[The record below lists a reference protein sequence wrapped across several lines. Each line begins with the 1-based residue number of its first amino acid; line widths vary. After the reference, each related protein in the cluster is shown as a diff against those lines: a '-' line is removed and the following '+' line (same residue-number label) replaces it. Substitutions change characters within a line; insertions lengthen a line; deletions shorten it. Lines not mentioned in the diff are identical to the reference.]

1 MKRFKRLVSV
11 LACAGMAAGSLSPL
25 GSVVTKAA
33 ANEVER
39 EDASV
44 VYFVDAG
51 DYVTGTVCKG
61 DQLGTRNS
69 VTDQVYGEDKATGF
83 KWGIVDEVSE
93 PLKNG
98 SASCGGVF
106 TDSTWPYEQNTA
118 NADAGS
124 KTLSNRYTKN
134 QYEDGIDVRFIDYK
148 FEVAAGTYNIE
159 VYTAD
164 PWSCSQ
170 SPTLLINSKD
180 ATADFN
186 AGKGTKLTSGT
197 AKTETV
203 TMEADGD
210 MTVSFR
216 ASGDANKAINVCYI
230 KISDKSKINEEEKPE
245 KGNAR
250 KDAAAIYFASPYV
263 YDNISLPVS
272 GANGSSISWTSSNES
287 VLGSDGVV
295 TRPEAGNSDEVV
307 VLTASVND
315 GKQTITKS
323 YEFTVLAQ
331 NSMSDINQF
340 DLEDVVI
347 TDGYYLSAQEGDID
361 FLKRFDN
368 DRILYR
374 FRDTAGLDT
383 KGAKTYK
390 GWEDS
395 LIAGHSVGHYLTAV
409 AQAIRATNDEEL
421 KEKLADI
428 IHGLKECQD
437 AIGTGFIFGARVDDR
452 NNIEKQFDIVEGK
465 AQGDTWVPW
474 YTMHKIIAGLVDTY
488 KFTGNQ
494 EALDVASSLG
504 EWVYERSSKWT
515 KQVNSRILGTEY
527 GGMNDCLYELY
538 SYTKNEHHKLAA
550 EKFDDPDLYKTIC
563 STTKLSPRHANTTIP
578 KFVGSIKRFEVLSEM
593 GEATDED
600 YDYFEYA
607 KQFFDIVVNEHAYIT
622 GGVSDMEHFRDACK
636 QDDTRTQCNNESCCA
651 YNLLKLSRELYKITG
666 ERKYADYYENTLRN
680 AIMGA
685 INPEDGST
693 TYFTPMATGY
703 FKTFSE
709 GDPDKNMFWCCTGSG
724 MENFTKLG
732 DSIYFKKDKNLFVN
746 QYVASTVNWK
756 EANMKITQE
765 SNVVTSDVA
774 AFKVELMGVQSSQ
787 AAINL
792 RVPDWIAGTP
802 VVKVNN
808 VPVDNAAISSGYI
821 KVERSWSNGDVLS
834 IQYPMEVKAFGL
846 PDNSTVFGFK
856 YGPTVLAAKLGTDL
870 MDKTTWAGANLTAPH
885 IKVVGNEQ
893 AQLNIGYN
901 TTNKQIL
908 GTETISITED
918 LSINEFMESVNTYF
932 VRDTNQQEPTFKLT
946 GTDVDE
952 NIDGGLTFV
961 PFNTLNT
968 ERYGIYWY
976 FESSV
981 EEMTPE
987 EILAK
992 KEEARFS
999 RSMIDSIQPGYGQ
1012 YENDAIHQLK
1022 EENSVASTSDK
1033 GGSTRHAANGGYF
1046 MYNMI
1051 VKKDKVNRILC
1062 QFAKEDNG
1070 KTIKILVGDTVIADY
1085 TLDYDGNDDL
1095 FQRYFAIPSDVA
1107 AANIK
1112 EINVTDSAGNAKT
1125 ETVVPVKFMSS
1136 DSSDS
1141 ARLVGGLYMTVNYS
1155 NNASIV
1161 SVTSSEGTVVAD
1173 GANYKIYVPTTSI
1186 KTKYKVN
1193 IADQYGLLYING
1205 VLVND
1210 AKMQTGIL
1218 TGDTTVI
1225 NAKVYG
1231 EDHETNRDYSI
1242 TIVKGEYVPS
1252 GGGGGTVTP
1261 NPPVQQQ
1268 ITLAQAVEA
1277 FKQTKLPS
1285 SVTVYKGSTKAL
1297 QINYNDIFNQAV
1309 KAGIVSVKSVSYK
1322 SAKKKIATVSKAG
1335 KIKGVKKGK
1344 SKITAV
1350 VTLST
1355 GDSITLQT
1363 TAKVKNPE
1371 VKITGKKTVKKGK
1384 SVTLK
1389 AKGYGIKGKVKW
1401 SVNKPKIAKITKKGK
1416 LTGLKKGK
1424 VKVTAK
1430 IKKVK
1435 KTVNIKVQ

>member
-1 MKRFKRLVSV
+1 MRRFKRLVSV
-11 LACAGMAAGSLSPL
+11 LVCAGMAAGSLSPL

-33 ANEVER
+33 ANEIES

-51 DYVTGTVCKG
+51 DYVTDTVCKG

-69 VTDQVYGEDKATGF
+69 VTDQVYGEDKSTGF
-83 KWGIVDEVSE
+83 KWGIVDEVST

-148 FEVAAGTYNIE
+148 FEVAAGTYNVE

-263 YDNISLPVS
+263 YDNISLPVT

-287 VLGSDGVV
+287 ILGTDGVV

-331 NSMSDINQF
+331 NNMSDINQF

-347 TDGYYLSAQEGDID
+347 TDNYYLSAQEGDID

-374 FRDTAGLDT
+374 FRDTAGIDT

-437 AIGTGFIFGARVDDR
+437 MVGTGFIFGAQVKDR
-452 NNIEKQFDIVEGK
+452 DNIEKQFDLVESGITEN
-465 AQGDTWVPW
+465 TWVPW
-474 YTMHKIIAGLVDTY
+474 YTMHKIMAGLVDTY

-504 EWVYERSSKWT
+504 EWVYERTSKWT
-515 KQVNSRILGTEY
+515 KQVRSRIMGMEY
-527 GGMNDCLYELY
+527 GGMNDCMYELY
-538 SYTKNEHHKLAA
+538 SYTKNEHHRLAA

-600 YDYFEYA
+600 YAYFEYA
-607 KQFFDIVVNEHAYIT
+607 KEFFDIVVNEHAYIT
-622 GGVSDMEHFRDACK
+622 GGVSDMEHFRDGCK

-685 INPEDGST
+685 VNPEDGST

-732 DSIYFKKDKNLFVN
+732 DSIYFKKDRNLFIN

-765 SNVVTSDVA
+765 SDVLTSDVA
-774 AFKVELMGVQSSQ
+774 TFKIELTGAQSSQ

-808 VPVDNAAISSGYI
+808 APVNNAVISSGYI

-834 IQYPMEVKAFGL
+834 IQYPMEVRAFGL

-918 LSINEFMESVNTYF
+918 LSISEFMESVNTYL
-932 VRDTNQQEPTFKLT
+932 VKDANQQEPTFKLT

-961 PFNTLNT
+961 PFNTLND

-999 RSMIDSIQPGYGQ
+999 KSMIDSIQPGYGQ

-1033 GGSTRHAANGGYF
+1033 GGSTRHAASGGYF

-1051 VKKDKVNRILC
+1051 VNKDKVNRLLC

-1070 KTIKILVGDTVIADY
+1070 KTIMILVGDTVIADY
-1085 TLDYDGNDDL
+1085 TLDYDGKDDL

-1112 EINVTDSAGNAKT
+1112 EISVTDSAGNAKT
-1125 ETVVPVKFMSS
+1125 ETVIPVKFMSS
-1136 DSSDS
+1136 NSSDS

-1161 SVTSSEGTVVAD
+1161 SVTSNEGTVVAD
-1173 GANYKIYVPTTSI
+1173 GSNYKIYVPTTSI

-1231 EDHETNRDYSI
+1231 EDHETNRDYNI
-1242 TIVKGEYVPS
+1242 TIVKGEYIQS
-1252 GGGGGTVTP
+1252 GGDGGTVT
-1261 NPPVQQQ
+1261 NPPIQQQ

-1297 QINYNDIFNQAV
+1297 KINYNDTFEKALQ
-1309 KAGIVSVKSVSYK
+1309 AGIVSVKSVSYK

-1430 IKKVK
+1430 IKKVN
-1435 KTVNIKVQ
+1435 KTVNIKVK

>member
-1 MKRFKRLVSV
+1 MRRFKRLVSV

-263 YDNISLPVS
+263 YDNISFPVS

-774 AFKVELMGVQSSQ
+774 TFKVELTGVQSSQ
-787 AAINL
+787 ATINL

-885 IKVVGNEQ
+885 IKVVGNE
-893 AQLNIGYN
+893 
-901 TTNKQIL
+901 
-908 GTETISITED
+908 
-918 LSINEFMESVNTYF
+918 
-932 VRDTNQQEPTFKLT
+932 
-946 GTDVDE
+946 
-952 NIDGGLTFV
+952 
-961 PFNTLNT
+961 
-968 ERYGIYWY
+968 
-976 FESSV
+976 
-981 EEMTPE
+981 
-987 EILAK
+987 
-992 KEEARFS
+992 
-999 RSMIDSIQPGYGQ
+999 
-1012 YENDAIHQLK
+1012 
-1022 EENSVASTSDK
+1022 
-1033 GGSTRHAANGGYF
+1033 
-1046 MYNMI
+1046 
-1051 VKKDKVNRILC
+1051 
-1062 QFAKEDNG
+1062 
-1070 KTIKILVGDTVIADY
+1070 
-1085 TLDYDGNDDL
+1085 
-1095 FQRYFAIPSDVA
+1095 
-1107 AANIK
+1107 
-1112 EINVTDSAGNAKT
+1112 
-1125 ETVVPVKFMSS
+1125 
-1136 DSSDS
+1136 
-1141 ARLVGGLYMTVNYS
+1141 
-1155 NNASIV
+1155 
-1161 SVTSSEGTVVAD
+1161 
-1173 GANYKIYVPTTSI
+1173 
-1186 KTKYKVN
+1186 
-1193 IADQYGLLYING
+1193 
-1205 VLVND
+1205 
-1210 AKMQTGIL
+1210 
-1218 TGDTTVI
+1218 
-1225 NAKVYG
+1225 
-1231 EDHETNRDYSI
+1231 
-1242 TIVKGEYVPS
+1242 
-1252 GGGGGTVTP
+1252 
-1261 NPPVQQQ
+1261 
-1268 ITLAQAVEA
+1268 
-1277 FKQTKLPS
+1277 
-1285 SVTVYKGSTKAL
+1285 
-1297 QINYNDIFNQAV
+1297 
-1309 KAGIVSVKSVSYK
+1309 
-1322 SAKKKIATVSKAG
+1322 
-1335 KIKGVKKGK
+1335 
-1344 SKITAV
+1344 
-1350 VTLST
+1350 
-1355 GDSITLQT
+1355 
-1363 TAKVKNPE
+1363 
-1371 VKITGKKTVKKGK
+1371 
-1384 SVTLK
+1384 
-1389 AKGYGIKGKVKW
+1389 
-1401 SVNKPKIAKITKKGK
+1401 
-1416 LTGLKKGK
+1416 
-1424 VKVTAK
+1424 
-1430 IKKVK
+1430 
-1435 KTVNIKVQ
+1435 

>member
-1 MKRFKRLVSV
+1 MRRFKRLVSV
-11 LACAGMAAGSLSPL
+11 LVCAGMAAGSLSPL

-33 ANEVER
+33 ANEIER

-51 DYVTGTVCKG
+51 DYVTDTVCKG

-69 VTDQVYGEDKATGF
+69 VTDQVYGEDKSTGF
-83 KWGIVDEVSE
+83 KWGIVDEVST

-148 FEVAAGTYNIE
+148 FEVAAGTYNVE

-263 YDNISLPVS
+263 YANISLPVT
-272 GANGSSISWTSSNES
+272 GANGSSISWTSSNEGILS
-287 VLGSDGVV
+287 TDGVV
-295 TRPEAGNSDEVV
+295 KRPEAGNSDEVV

-331 NSMSDINQF
+331 NNMSDINQF

-347 TDGYYLSAQEGDID
+347 TDNYYLSAQEGDID

-374 FRDTAGLDT
+374 FRDTAGIDT

-437 AIGTGFIFGARVDDR
+437 EIGTGFIFGAQVKDR
-452 NNIEKQFDIVEGK
+452 DNIEKQFDLVEAKITEG
-465 AQGDTWVPW
+465 TWVPW

-494 EALDVASSLG
+494 EALDVASWLG
-504 EWVYERSSKWT
+504 EWVYERTSKWDGT
-515 KQVNSRILGTEY
+515 VNRIILGTEY

-538 SYTKNEHHKLAA
+538 SYTKNEHHRIAA
-550 EKFDDPDLYKTIC
+550 EKFDDPTLYKEIC

-600 YDYFEYA
+600 YAYFEYA
-607 KQFFDIVVNEHAYIT
+607 KEFFDIVVNEHAYIT
-622 GGVSDMEHFRDACK
+622 GGVSDMEHFRDGCK

-685 INPEDGST
+685 VNPEDGST

-732 DSIYFKKDKNLFVN
+732 DSIYFKKDNNLFVN

-765 SNVVTSDVA
+765 SDVVTSDVA
-774 AFKVELMGVQSSQ
+774 TFKIELTGAQSSQ

-808 VPVDNAAISSGYI
+808 APVNNAVISSGYI

-834 IQYPMEVKAFGL
+834 IQYPMEVRAFGL

-918 LSINEFMESVNTYF
+918 LSISEFMESVNTYL
-932 VRDTNQQEPTFKLT
+932 VKDANQQEPTFKLT

-961 PFNTLNT
+961 PFNTLND

-999 RSMIDSIQPGYGQ
+999 KSMIDSIQPGYGQ

-1033 GGSTRHAANGGYF
+1033 GGSTRHAASGGYF

-1051 VKKDKVNRILC
+1051 VNRDKVNRLLC

-1085 TLDYDGNDDL
+1085 TLDYDGKDDL

-1125 ETVVPVKFMSS
+1125 ETVIPVKFMSS
-1136 DSSDS
+1136 NSSDS

-1161 SVTSSEGTVVAD
+1161 SVTSNEGTVVAD

-1231 EDHETNRDYSI
+1231 EDHETNRDYNI
-1242 TIVKGEYVPS
+1242 TIVKGEYIQS
-1252 GGGGGTVTP
+1252 GGDGGTVT
-1261 NPPVQQQ
+1261 NPPIQQQ

-1297 QINYNDIFNQAV
+1297 NINYNDKCEKALQA
-1309 KAGIVSVKSVSYK
+1309 
-1322 SAKKKIATVSKAG
+1322 
-1335 KIKGVKKGK
+1335 
-1344 SKITAV
+1344 
-1350 VTLST
+1350 
-1355 GDSITLQT
+1355 
-1363 TAKVKNPE
+1363 
-1371 VKITGKKTVKKGK
+1371 
-1384 SVTLK
+1384 
-1389 AKGYGIKGKVKW
+1389 
-1401 SVNKPKIAKITKKGK
+1401 
-1416 LTGLKKGK
+1416 
-1424 VKVTAK
+1424 
-1430 IKKVK
+1430 
-1435 KTVNIKVQ
+1435 